1 MINSFVTLLSKWQ
14 YYICTGTHALSRS
27 SGQGMGRSEGISLEY
42 PILIKVHVHEV
53 KVSTINHTHAYP
65 SWAALLILQTE
76 SLRRFGNLCR
86 QWMCVWQADQ
96 RRKTGTLCLLTGE
109 SDFLKSEIQESRQWR
124 RGVIVT
130 VPCLT
135 SQHSSP
141 ISLQAI
147 QTSRYQCLFQD
158 FYYIIMTDYYAAWL

>member
-1 MINSFVTLLSKWQ
+1 MALLYLHRYACSITILWTRDGK
-14 YYICTGTHALSRS
+14 IKRHIS
-27 SGQGMGRSEGISLEY
+27 GISNTHQSPCAWGKCLHY
-42 PILIKVHVHEV
+42 Q
-53 KVSTINHTHAYP
+53 SYTHAYP

-109 SDFLKSEIQESRQWR
+109 SDFLKSEIQESWQWR

-158 FYYIIMTDYYAAWL
+158 FYYIIIMTDYYPAWL